1 MTKKLTAAIKPTV
14 EAKAKAKVVPKT
26 VKENKIKLF
35 IATPMYGGQCTG
47 YYAQSIL
54 QMSQLLGSHGIE
66 CMFSFMFNE
75 SLITRARNA
84 LTKAFINS
92 DATHLM
98 FIDAD
103 IKFRP
108 SDIMH
113 MIAADKDVLGGIY
126 PKKEIN
132 WDTVK
137 RAMDDQVPSDQ
148 LKHHTGSFVVNL
160 VNYVNS
166 VTVPLNA
173 PVEIY
178 NAGTGFLLIKRNVFK
193 RLKKHVPIY
202 YNDVMDLGKSL
213 KNNDPIHEYFA
224 TSIEPETQRLLS
236 EDYHFCYIWRKIG
249 GKVFAAPW
257 AELSHIGTYAFEGR
271 LTPAA

>member
-1 MTKKLTAAIKPTV
+1 MT
-14 EAKAKAKVVPKT
+14 EAFEGVDIDAVHKT
-26 VKENKIKLF
+26 NGKIKIF

-54 QMSQLLGSHGIE
+54 QTSQLLAQQNIE

-84 LTKAFINS
+84 LTKAFL
-92 DATHLM
+92 DTDCTHLL

-108 SDIMH
+108 SDILH
-113 MIAADKDVLGGIY
+113 MLAADKDVIGGIY

-137 RAMDDQVPSDQ
+137 RAMDAGVPNDE
-148 LKHHTGSFVVNL
+148 LKHHTCSFVVNL
-160 VNYVNS
+160 VNYVNE
-166 VTVPLNA
+166 VTVPLNE

-178 NAGTGFLLIKRNVFK
+178 NAGTGFLVIKRNVFEL
-193 RLKKHVPIY
+193 LKPHVPVY
-202 YNDVMDLGKSL
+202 YNDVNDLGKSL
-213 KNNDPIHEYFA
+213 NNRDPIHEYFA
-224 TSIEPETQRLLS
+224 TSIEPGTERLLS
-236 EDYHFCYIWRKIG
+236 EDYHFCHIWRKID